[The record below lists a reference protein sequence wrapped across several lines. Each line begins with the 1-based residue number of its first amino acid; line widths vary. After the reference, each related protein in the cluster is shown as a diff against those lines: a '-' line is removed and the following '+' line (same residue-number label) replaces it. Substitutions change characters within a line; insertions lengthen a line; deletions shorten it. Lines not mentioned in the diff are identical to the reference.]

1 MTSSPATPL
10 APAPGAHLAG
20 KYLTFAIGT
29 ESYAVE
35 VRQVREIIR
44 LTDITAVPQ
53 MPPFIRGVINLR
65 GKIIP
70 VVDLRIQ
77 FGLPPAP
84 PTDHACVVV
93 VHTPAGA
100 AARRE
105 TGLLVDSVEEVLSLG
120 ATDLE
125 PTPDFGDT
133 VDTACL
139 RGMAKVKGAVKLLL
153 NLERVLGNS
162 EDGPR
167 NPADPGVPASQ
178 NPSRQP

>member
-1 MTSSPATPL
+1 MTSSLATPL
-10 APAPGAHLAG
+10 APAPSAHLAG

-29 ESYAVE
+29 ESYAVD

-44 LTDITAVPQ
+44 LTSITSVPQ

-84 PTDHACVVV
+84 PTDHTCVVV
-93 VHTPAGA
+93 VHTPAGPA
-100 AARRE
+100 AHRE

-120 ATDLE
+120 AADLE
-125 PTPDFGDT
+125 STPDFGSQL
-133 VDTACL
+133 DTACL
-139 RGMAKVKGAVKLLL
+139 LGMAKVKGAVKMLL
-153 NLERVLGNS
+153 NLDRILGHS
-162 EDGPR
+162 DPVSL
-167 NPADPGVPASQ
+167 NPTTPAS
-178 NPSRQP
+178 